1 MKRTIA
7 MTALITIAIIG
18 LFLTNQALLLAK
30 PAVPAGER
38 MLTAGQ
44 LYDTGQYALAAQA
57 YQQLVDQGFAEAA
70 LFYNLGNAYYKQG
83 DVGHAL
89 LNYRRAE
96 RLAPRDADIEANLK
110 LVRAQIPAQSD
121 TTPGSQSM
129 VGRLAG
135 LTQTWLTLDE
145 LALTVLAVWVIFIL
159 LLIAF
164 SNSRPGSRLRAAL
177 PYALTITALVTV
189 LGFAGLVS
197 RLYLE
202 HTRPEAV
209 VVAEAVVTDGPGKQK
224 QADNTLTLPPGT
236 EVTLLETRDNWV
248 HLALPNSAVTGWLPA
263 TAVEAI
269 GP

>member
-7 MTALITIAIIG
+7 MAALITTAIIG
-18 LFLTNQALLLAK
+18 LFLANQALLLAS
-30 PAVPAGER
+30 PSVPAGER

-44 LYDTGQYALAAQA
+44 FYDTGQYGLAAQA

-83 DVGHAL
+83 DVGRAL

-96 RLAPRDADIEANLK
+96 RFAPRDADIAANLK
-110 LVRAQIPAQSD
+110 LVRAQIAAQPD
-121 TTPGSQSM
+121 ATTGSEG
-129 VGRLAG
+129 VAGRLAQ
-135 LTQTWLTLDE
+135 LTRTWLTLDE
-145 LALTVLAVWVIFIL
+145 LALTVLGAWVVLAV

-177 PYALTITALVTV
+177 PYALTITALVTG

-202 HTRPEAV
+202 RTQPEAV
-209 VVAEAVVTDGPGKQK
+209 VVAEAAVTDGPGKQ
-224 QADNTLTLPPGT
+224 DDSTLTLHPGT
-236 EVTLLETRDNWV
+236 EVILLETRDDWV
-248 HLALPNSAVTGWLPA
+248 RMALPNSDVTGWLPA
-263 TAVEAI
+263 AVVEAVS
-269 GP
+269 PS